1 MNRGLCPKC
10 QEPVDR
16 VETESVAIGIAPAQQ
31 EHGISY
37 ICPSCKTVLGI
48 HFEAVSVMD
57 QALEQ

>member
-1 MNRGLCPKC
+1 M
-10 QEPVDR
+10 DR